1 MWHSIV
7 FTMMTRNQDDQCH
20 PVEDWLDMIRMI
32 TVACYTAAMARD
44 AQLCADCC
52 DSLVNDHATIQESDV
67 GFVSRTFRLDPVAVM
82 TPLLLMYTP

>member
-52 DSLVNDHATIQESDV
+52 DSLVTTMLQFRRATWDSLAGLFALTQ
-67 GFVSRTFRLDPVAVM
+67 
-82 TPLLLMYTP
+82 